1 MQRINLLDLTLRSN
15 LMFYSISIAMLV
27 INLSVAAK
35 VYSPHS
41 ATCSS
46 GAGFFLCSYGN
57 MVMEKEISMYFK
69 KKKIYKNVDIS
80 FSGHGP
86 FLE

>member
-1 MQRINLLDLTLRSN
+1 
-15 LMFYSISIAMLV
+15 MFV
-27 INLSVAAK
+27 W
-35 VYSPHS
+35 
-41 ATCSS
+41 
-46 GAGFFLCSYGN
+46 GGFFVCSYGN

-80 FSGHGP
+80 FSANGP